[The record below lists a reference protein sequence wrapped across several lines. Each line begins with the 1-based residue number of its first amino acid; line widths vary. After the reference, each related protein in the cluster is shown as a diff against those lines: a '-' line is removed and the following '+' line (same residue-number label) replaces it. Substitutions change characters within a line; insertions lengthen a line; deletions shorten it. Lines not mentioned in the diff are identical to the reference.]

1 VTAHRSPHEVATNV
15 LHFLVHLTTGAIGTP
30 IMSAVLT
37 YSVLLPLHQ
46 FFPFLG
52 SRTVH
57 WILTETPYFP
67 VQIMVGL
74 LCGFQLGRRYR
85 HLAMLWVWTVPALAI
100 ILLILFA
107 PLTPVLVSG
116 VEITKVEHF
125 FGWVC
130 LPQNHCFEQV
140 GVTLPFYAASAYSLG
155 GFLARIIPLSS
166 PAKPTDVLPQTA
178 R

>member
-1 VTAHRSPHEVATNV
+1 M
-15 LHFLVHLTTGAIGTP
+15 GTVGIL

-46 FFPFLG
+46 VFPFLG
-52 SRTVH
+52 ARTVH

-85 HLAMLWVWTVPALAI
+85 HSAMLWIWSVPALAI
-100 ILLILFA
+100 ILLMLFA
-107 PLTPVLVSG
+107 PLTPVVISG
-116 VEITKVEHF
+116 VEITKAEHF
-125 FGWVC
+125 FGWGC

-140 GVTLPFYAASAYSLG
+140 GLTLPFYAASAYSLG
-155 GFLARIIPLSS
+155 GLFARIIPLSN